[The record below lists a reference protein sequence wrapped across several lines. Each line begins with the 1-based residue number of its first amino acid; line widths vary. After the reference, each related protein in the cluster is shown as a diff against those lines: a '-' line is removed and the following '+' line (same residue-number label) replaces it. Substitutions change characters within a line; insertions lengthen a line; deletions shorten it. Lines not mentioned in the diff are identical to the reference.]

1 MKKLILLSLLSFST
15 LAADFTEDRTYY
27 CTETSAAEMEG
38 SQVRAIRPRKFT
50 LSYKDETLSL
60 KSQGYEDIVWVH
72 DPLDEW
78 SPTTVFT
85 NPYYL
90 SAARAND
97 TFYLQG
103 TVDSGEVLF
112 RHYKTLRDGFM
123 FGAQQMSNGTCNIF

>member
-27 CTETSAAEMEG
+27 CTETNAAEMEG
-38 SQVRAIRPRKFT
+38 SQVKAIRPRKFT

-78 SPTTVFT
+78 SPTSIVT
-85 NPYYL
+85 NLYYL

-112 RHYKTLRDGFM
+112 RHYKTLLESSIFRE
-123 FGAQQMSNGTCNIF
+123 QQMSNGTCTLF